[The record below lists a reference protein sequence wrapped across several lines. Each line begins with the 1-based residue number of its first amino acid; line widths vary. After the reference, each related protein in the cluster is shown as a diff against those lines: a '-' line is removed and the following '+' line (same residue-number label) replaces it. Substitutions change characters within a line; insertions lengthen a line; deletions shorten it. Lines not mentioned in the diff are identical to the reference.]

1 MKKLYV
7 VTGANG
13 HLGSTILRKLIQS
26 GEKVRGLILPAES
39 PFFPE
44 EAEYVK
50 GDVTDVD
57 SLRPLFSNP
66 DNAELVFI
74 HTAGIISIADEV
86 TEALLKVNV
95 EGTKNL
101 LALALENKVR
111 RFVYVSSV
119 HAIPERPLHVLE
131 ETDSFSEEE
140 IEELMNRM

>member
-66 DNAELVFI
+66 DGSAFKGQRGRDEKSARAR
-74 HTAGIISIADEV
+74 AG
-86 TEALLKVNV
+86 K
-95 EGTKNL
+95 
-101 LALALENKVR
+101 
-111 RFVYVSSV
+111 
-119 HAIPERPLHVLE
+119 
-131 ETDSFSEEE
+131 
-140 IEELMNRM
+140 